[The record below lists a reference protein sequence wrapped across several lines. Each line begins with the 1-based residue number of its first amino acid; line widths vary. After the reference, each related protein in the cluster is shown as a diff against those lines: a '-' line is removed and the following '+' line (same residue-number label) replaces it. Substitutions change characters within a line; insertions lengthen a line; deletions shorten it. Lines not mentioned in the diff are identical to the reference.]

1 MTIFVFH
8 GDDQAKSRKLMRAQ
22 ADLDIAAGHELRV
35 VAADKIKPHEL
46 ADIISTSSLF
56 STETLIIEG
65 LLSRPKSK
73 DKDILITLH
82 KDYVGDKNLI
92 LWDKK
97 EVAKTTTSKLPSTW
111 KISLSKPPAILFN
124 FLDALYPGN
133 LNNIQALLRDLR
145 PTVDEVFIFIMLTRH
160 ITSLLV
166 ASSATTPKLPPW
178 QIGKLKMTAAK
189 WGEPLLIKFHSELT
203 RIDSQIKTGTTKLD
217 YASQLDILLLS
228 TLG

>member
-1 MTIFVFH
+1 MTTYVFH
-8 GDDQAKSRKLMRAQ
+8 GEDQAKSRMLMRTQ
-22 ADLDIAAGHELRV
+22 ADADVAADHELRV
-35 VAADKIKPHEL
+35 MVADKIKPYEL
-46 ADIISTSSLF
+46 GDLINTSSLF
-56 STETLIIEG
+56 STETLILEG
-65 LLSRPKSK
+65 LLSRAKSK
-73 DKDILITLH
+73 DKDDCIKIL
-82 KDYVGDKNLI
+82 KDYVGNKNII

-133 LNNIQALLRDLR
+133 LTNIQSLIRSLRS
-145 PTVDEVFIFIMLTRH
+145 TVDEVFIFIMLTRH

-166 ASSATTPKLPPW
+166 AGSASSPKLPPW
-178 QIGKLKMTAAK
+178 QIGKLKSQAQQ
-189 WGEPLLIKFHSELT
+189 WGETKLIHFHDELT
-203 RIDSQIKTGTTKLD
+203 RIDYQIKSGITKLD

>member
-1 MTIFVFH
+1 MTTYVFH
-8 GDDQAKSRKLMRAQ
+8 GDDQANSRKLMRAQ
-22 ADLDIAAGHELRV
+22 ADIDIAAGHEIRV

-65 LLSRPKSK
+65 LLSRAKSK
-73 DKDILITLH
+73 DKDSCISLL
-82 KDYVGDKNLI
+82 KDYAGDKNII

-111 KISLSKPPAILFN
+111 KFSLSKPPAILFN
-124 FLDALYPGN
+124 FLDSLYPGN
-133 LNNIQALLRDLR
+133 IKNIQSLLTTLR

-166 ASSATTPKLPPW
+166 ASSATNPKLPPW
-178 QIGKLKMTAAK
+178 QIGKLKSRAALWGAAK
-189 WGEPLLIKFHSELT
+189 LIHFHDELT
-203 RIDSQIKTGTTKLD
+203 RIDYQIKSGTTKLD
-217 YASQLDILLLS
+217 YTSQLDLLLLS
-228 TLG
+228 DLG